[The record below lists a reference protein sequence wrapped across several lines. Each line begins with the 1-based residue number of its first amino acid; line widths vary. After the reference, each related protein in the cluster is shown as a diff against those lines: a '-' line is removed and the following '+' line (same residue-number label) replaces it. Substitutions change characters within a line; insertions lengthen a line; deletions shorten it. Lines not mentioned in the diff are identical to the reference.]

1 MYLRS
6 PFVPETNFK
15 PKKKKIVLTNI
26 CASLRSLKRE
36 RKKIISGF
44 TFLIKKKD

>member
-15 PKKKKIVLTNI
+15 PKKKIVLTNI